1 MSLEDQAGIVNLVLR
16 SQYTLAREVNFA
28 LGSGMFL
35 CDGFLYFS
43 LFWLPRFVKMYTGGG
58 LGAGDR
64 RGAYLGEKRTLEPS
78 LPTISCKIQ

>member
-1 MSLEDQAGIVNLVLR
+1 MNLEDQMGIVCLVLK

-28 LGSGMFL
+28 LGSVMFL

-43 LFWLPRFVKMYTGGG
+43 LFWLPRFVKMYTEGG

-64 RGAYLGEKRTLEPS
+64 RGAYLGKIRTLERG
-78 LPTISCKIQ
+78 